1 MLYIVWVVK
10 TIFVRYD
17 ASCGLSSDHIQW
29 WKICWRLESCVLLR
43 DEESHGLPV
52 FLCDACYWSFHH
64 GPYKWWYLVVNNLR
78 QNLNR
83 WWCNSGFPM
92 SSNIDC
98 TIVFV
103 WGYMR
108 THRVTI
114 FSFVTCESY
123 ELFSCVCNLFYLCQ
137 YGFMCLYVQ
146 LSTTVRWSWLFWLWK
161 HLRSKEI
168 REVFN
173 DNWLATHD
181 DGVWPK
187 KLSQAS

>member
-1 MLYIVWVVK
+1 MMTELNILLTWWSKFSIDRRLDEPTRLTLQRPNHLMNEKVVWECEWEKYIKLYVVLYIVWVVK

-43 DEESHGLPV
+43 DEESHVLPV

-123 ELFSCVCNLFYLCQ
+123 ELFSCVCNLF
-137 YGFMCLYVQ
+137 
-146 LSTTVRWSWLFWLWK
+146 
-161 HLRSKEI
+161 
-168 REVFN
+168 
-173 DNWLATHD
+173 
-181 DGVWPK
+181 
-187 KLSQAS
+187 